1 MARKIF
7 KGVWLLFINPVLF
20 LKYLRKFFF
29 ERVIFA
35 FFRPPLH
42 FVKNIR
48 GVIFEADF
56 KSFPQDKGFQ
66 ECVKEIYFDTYEVEV
81 REYME
86 KILKTG
92 DIFVD
97 VGASAGYL
105 SAIGASLVKESGQ
118 VHCFEP
124 APILFQSLGKLPL
137 KNPKY
142 KIIVN
147 NCALGDKTG
156 TIKFNYAAFPSLGGS
171 SIVPGFLE
179 FHHISKVQTID
190 VPIMRLDEYLQGN
203 NLESVALIKI
213 DVEGYEFP
221 VLKGLQ
227 KYFENTDYRPPIICE
242 ITPSAYLLLG
252 TSRQELI
259 DYMKQ
264 YGYEAYNIMAP
275 WRKVDITKFKE
286 GTNVIWKA
294 V

>member
-1 MARKIF
+1 M
-7 KGVWLLFINPVLF
+7 FINPVLF

-190 VPIMRLDEYLQGN
+190 VPIMRLDEYLQKN
-203 NLESVALIKI
+203 KLERVALIKI
-213 DVEGYEFP
+213 DVEGVEKE
-221 VLKGLQ
+221 VLEGGINTLRDKIDNVFIEISPLRKPPDSSDYLEVFKMLHNCGFAFIDVSVDFFFSKDKDVINYYWGL
-227 KYFENTDYRPPIICE
+227 
-242 ITPSAYLLLG
+242 
-252 TSRQELI
+252 
-259 DYMKQ
+259 
-264 YGYEAYNIMAP
+264 
-275 WRKVDITKFKE
+275 
-286 GTNVIWKA
+286 
-294 V
+294 